1 MSNSQL
7 KAGVPGA
14 LRSKKHYEH
23 LKMKRKIYVPSKKM
37 ATEIVNRFAL
47 SSSTLT
53 DFANNNYMIV
63 DYLRRIIRTSV
74 VENYIANDVLNLLEE
89 KFSTNSVNKNFWSS
103 VKTEREKK
111 TFIVLFILL
120 LLILVS
126 VSIYYSF
133 ANTENNTNEVAK
145 KDFIKWVDFNVT
157 AEAMRLTAKLD
168 IDSHNNDEENKY
180 NWIELLAY
188 LACKNGGNFK
198 NFKRTDLDNLVAK
211 LKDGETMESLTQ
223 DLKFYDYYY
232 ESYCAVLDGFIGN
245 YSIQTATSGKKTDK
259 EKENNAETDN
269 EESSQKLES
278 NCSFEQ
284 KYGVKAFLPI
294 AKNYSFSHYDDFGN
308 SRSYGFKRTHLGND
322 LMGSIGTPV
331 IAVESGVVENSG
343 WNQYGGW
350 RIGIRSFNSK
360 RYYYYAHLRKNHPYA
375 EGLEQGSVV
384 KAGDVIGYLGMTGY
398 STKENVNNINIPH
411 LHFGMQLIFDE
422 SQVDSPNEI
431 WIDVYQIIEFL
442 MGNRSEVFMSNT
454 ETKDYSRKY
463 DFIDDTFSE

>member
-1 MSNSQL
+1 MIIKSF
-7 KAGVPGA
+7 KI
-14 LRSKKHYEH
+14 SK
-23 LKMKRKIYVPSKKM
+23 
-37 ATEIVNRFAL
+37 
-47 SSSTLT
+47 
-53 DFANNNYMIV
+53 
-63 DYLRRIIRTSV
+63 
-74 VENYIANDVLNLLEE
+74 
-89 KFSTNSVNKNFWSS
+89 
-103 VKTEREKK
+103 KK

-411 LHFGMQLIFDE
+411 LHFGIQLIFDE